1 MWRQPADIF
10 STGFGLNQ
18 GQLCRSNSTL
28 SSPNEALLW
37 SALVHLHRKLLY
49 DENLISNW
57 CSKIAHSQGC
67 NMQQIQNSHPAS
79 LACCAFDWTNPQQGL
94 YFPLLLPLFP
104 TTLCE
109 SRSWLCSV
117 WKQTLVDEFVE
128 HSRCIH
134 SHGVSASSM
143 GSAAGKP
150 GSARLYRCV
159 ILSTPTHTELK
170 LDSMRIADGIVHLP
184 ALFLPRCFLTLPAD
198 NLLLSSLLAVL
209 LGLSC
214 RVTSLTQP
222 PCVMSRWMGTEHT

>member
-1 MWRQPADIF
+1 
-10 STGFGLNQ
+10 
-18 GQLCRSNSTL
+18 
-28 SSPNEALLW
+28 
-37 SALVHLHRKLLY
+37 
-49 DENLISNW
+49 
-57 CSKIAHSQGC
+57 
-67 NMQQIQNSHPAS
+67 MQQDRTFTRLQHATDPKLSPCKPCVLCFWLNKSTTRALFSPAAPSVSHHTVWIPE
-79 LACCAFDWTNPQQGL
+79 LIV
-94 YFPLLLPLFP
+94 
-104 TTLCE
+104 
-109 SRSWLCSV
+109 SV